1 MGKHVTYI
9 GRELESV
16 SRFLSK
22 AYSVYRKEQL
32 VETVDLVK
40 ALGMYV
46 AEDILAVRDSPPA
59 DKPVLDGYAVRY
71 VDIVGASPQTPIR
84 LRCCK
89 GLRKIEPGCAVEV
102 ELKDILPEGADTVV
116 PLEYV
121 QREGDQL
128 IVFESVKPGYGV
140 AKRGED
146 VKAGEVLVK
155 KGTRLSPF
163 HIGLLASQ
171 GFGRIKVYKPL
182 SVALYCSGNELI
194 EPGERYVEGKVY
206 NSTCPLVA
214 SYLSSLGFNVG
225 YCGLLP
231 DDRNVI
237 EKIVYDKLRDHDVVI
252 VCGGSGPSK
261 SDATPKALEK
271 IVDEIGGVWGYGFSL
286 RPGHAAAIGVTET
299 KIVAGLS
306 GFPVAAWVQVYVL
319 LLPLLLRAYR
329 ATWPPHPVVKGVL
342 KRRIV
347 SQAGLLDVRRVK
359 VEFGNG
365 RILVEPGIVRGSGRI
380 SSLVKNNGIV
390 IVDEEVEELEEGDNV
405 NVHLIHYIGI
415 V

>member
-1 MGKHVTYI
+1 MSGHATYI

-22 AYSVYRKEQL
+22 AYNVYKKEQL

-46 AEDILAVRDSPPA
+46 AEDVLAVRDNPPA

-71 VDIVGASPQTPIR
+71 IDIMGATPQAPVR
-84 LRCCK
+84 LRYCK
-89 GLRKIEPGCAVEV
+89 GVRKIEPGCAVEV
-102 ELKDILPEGADTVV
+102 ELKDVLPEGADTVV
-116 PLEYV
+116 PFEYTR
-121 QREGDQL
+121 REGNQVL
-128 IVFESVKPGYGV
+128 IFESVKPGYGI

-146 VKAGEVLVK
+146 IRAGEVLVK
-155 KGTRLSPF
+155 KGTRLSSF

-171 GFGRIKVYKPL
+171 GYGRIKVYKPL

-194 EPGERYVEGKVY
+194 EPGEQYVEGKVY
-206 NSTCPLVA
+206 NSTCPLIA
-214 SYLSSLGFNVG
+214 SYLSSLGFNVN

-231 DDRNVI
+231 DDKNVI
-237 EKIVYDKLRDHDVVI
+237 EKVVQDKLKDHDVVI
-252 VCGGSGPSK
+252 VCGGTGPSK
-261 SDATPKALEK
+261 SDVTPKALEK

-299 KIVAGLS
+299 KIIAGLS

-342 KRRIV
+342 ERRIV
-347 SQAGLLDVRRVK
+347 SRAGLLDVHRVK
-359 VEFGNG
+359 VEFDNG
-365 RILVEPGIVRGSGRI
+365 RILIEPGIVRGSGRI
-380 SSLVKNNGIV
+380 SSLVRNNGVV

-405 NVHLIHYIGI
+405 DVHLIHYI